1 MLQPLLGEWW
11 LVSWYCASSLWQ
23 FGRAFVFAAVVR
35 ERSGTK
41 LPAHPQRPLSANPQR
56 PLSAR
61 QLHRTSSR
69 VSNHLNTTLFTTPHC
84 RVPTHLTLPPSLN
97 QQPLQWV
104 EHRPPH
110 TPAQEEPPRQATP
123 LNPQTCLHPT
133 LGYLPSLI
141 QND

>member
-1 MLQPLLGEWW
+1 MQPLLGEWW

-23 FGRAFVFAAVVR
+23 SGCAFVFAAVVR
-35 ERSGTK
+35 GRSGTK
-41 LPAHPQRPLSANPQR
+41 LPANPQTPLPAHPPRPLSA
-56 PLSAR
+56 S
-61 QLHRTSSR
+61 QLHRMSSR
-69 VSNHLNTTLFTTPHC
+69 ASNHLNTILFTTPHC
-84 RVPTHLTLPPSLN
+84 RAPTHLTLPLSLS

-110 TPAQEEPPRQATP
+110 TPDQEERSRQATP
-123 LNPQTCLHPT
+123 LNPQTCLRPI